1 MNAYQTETQYKAMSG
16 CPGKFTADG
25 FIPEDSEKQ
34 TDNGTAC
41 ICITIVL
48 TGFILVIVL
57 AVLSIM

>member
-1 MNAYQTETQYKAMSG
+1 MNAYQKENQYKAMSG
-16 CPGKFTADG
+16 RPGKFTADG

-34 TDNGTAC
+34 ADNSTAC
-41 ICITIVL
+41 IGIAVVL